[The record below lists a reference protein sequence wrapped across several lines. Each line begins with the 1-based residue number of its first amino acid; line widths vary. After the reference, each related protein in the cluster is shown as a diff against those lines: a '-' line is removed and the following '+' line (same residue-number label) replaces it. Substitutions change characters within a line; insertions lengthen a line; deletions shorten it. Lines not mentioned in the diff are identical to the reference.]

1 MEKRLFNKL
10 GFETSLLGLGCMR
23 FPQKNGKIDLLET
36 EKLVDAC
43 MAGGINYFDTAYV
56 YGDGDSENAVKRTLV
71 ERYPRERFYLA
82 NKLPMWLIPEGHT
95 PQELLET
102 SLKRTGV
109 TYFDQYL
116 LHNLNQENWEI
127 CKKENLVDFIFAKKA
142 AGAVRNAGFSFH
154 DTPEVLHEI
163 LDAADWDFVQLQI
176 NYYDWESENVQSRKC
191 YEVAE
196 KHGVPVIVMEPVKG
210 GTLANMVGEPARILS
225 ALDENASYASYAVRY
240 AASLPN
246 VILVLSGMSDLK
258 QLQDNTAYMKDFQ
271 PLTDKEQ
278 QAIGKVVEE
287 LEKLPTIP
295 CTNCRYCVEGCPKKI
310 RIPDIFGVYNM
321 GVQFGVT
328 DVTRGSYRCQIDGS
342 GKAGDCIKCGKCEAQ
357 CPQHLE
363 IRKLLEEAADIYE
376 KEMHL

>member
-210 GTLANMVGEPARILS
+210 GTLANMVGEPARILR

-321 GVQFGVT
+321 GVQFGLT

>member
-82 NKLPMWLIPEGHT
+82 NKLPMWLIPDGHT

-176 NYYDWESENVQSRKC
+176 NYYDWETAQRAKEQ
-191 YEVAE
+191 YEMVEAR
-196 KHGVPVIVMEPVKG
+196 GIPCIIMEPVRG
-210 GTLANMVGEPARILS
+210 GSLASPHPDVVSLLTAADPKASPAS
-225 ALDENASYASYAVRY
+225 WALRFAG
-240 AASLPN
+240 SLPN
-246 VILVLSGMSDLK
+246 TAVVLSGMSDMAQVTENLRLFG
-258 QLQDNTAYMKDFQ
+258 QFQ
-271 PLTDKEQ
+271 PLSAVETELLR
-278 QAIGKVVEE
+278 QAVSI
-287 LEKLPTIP
+287 LESLPLIP
-295 CTNCRYCVEGCPKKI
+295 CTGCNYCKDCPKGV
-310 RIPDIFGVYNM
+310 RISSAFEAYNSCLRFDQM
-321 GVQFGVT
+321 ADLRARIQSCG
-328 DVTRGSYRCQIDGS
+328 I
-342 GKAGDCIKCGKCEAQ
+342 ADCIECGKCEGH
-357 CPQHLE
+357 CPQHIAIPKELK
-363 IRKLLEEAADIYE
+363 RVLACAEAEAIG
-376 KEMHL
+376 

>member
-176 NYYDWESENVQSRKC
+176 NYYDWETAQRAKEQ
-191 YEVAE
+191 YE
-196 KHGVPVIVMEPVKG
+196 
-210 GTLANMVGEPARILS
+210 MVEARGIPCIII
-225 ALDENASYASYAVRY
+225 NASAQATIFSV
-240 AASLPN
+240 LP
-246 VILVLSGMSDLK
+246 D
-258 QLQDNTAYMKDFQ
+258 
-271 PLTDKEQ
+271 
-278 QAIGKVVEE
+278 
-287 LEKLPTIP
+287 
-295 CTNCRYCVEGCPKKI
+295 R
-310 RIPDIFGVYNM
+310 
-321 GVQFGVT
+321 
-328 DVTRGSYRCQIDGS
+328 
-342 GKAGDCIKCGKCEAQ
+342 
-357 CPQHLE
+357 
-363 IRKLLEEAADIYE
+363 
-376 KEMHL
+376 

>member
-176 NYYDWESENVQSRKC
+176 NYYDWETAQRAKEQ
-191 YEVAE
+191 YEMVEAR
-196 KHGVPVIVMEPVKG
+196 GIPCIIMEPVRG
-210 GTLANMVGEPARILS
+210 GSLASPHPDVVSLCLPLPPQRQARPHGRSGLPGAFPIRQSYS
-225 ALDENASYASYAVRY
+225 AVC
-240 AASLPN
+240 
-246 VILVLSGMSDLK
+246 
-258 QLQDNTAYMKDFQ
+258 
-271 PLTDKEQ
+271 
-278 QAIGKVVEE
+278 
-287 LEKLPTIP
+287 PTW
-295 CTNCRYCVEGCPKKI
+295 R
-310 RIPDIFGVYNM
+310 R
-321 GVQFGVT
+321 
-328 DVTRGSYRCQIDGS
+328 
-342 GKAGDCIKCGKCEAQ
+342 
-357 CPQHLE
+357 
-363 IRKLLEEAADIYE
+363 
-376 KEMHL
+376 

>member
-176 NYYDWESENVQSRKC
+176 DPQRRDQC
-191 YEVAE
+191 
-196 KHGVPVIVMEPVKG
+196 
-210 GTLANMVGEPARILS
+210 
-225 ALDENASYASYAVRY
+225 
-240 AASLPN
+240 
-246 VILVLSGMSDLK
+246 
-258 QLQDNTAYMKDFQ
+258 
-271 PLTDKEQ
+271 
-278 QAIGKVVEE
+278 
-287 LEKLPTIP
+287 
-295 CTNCRYCVEGCPKKI
+295 CRAP
-310 RIPDIFGVYNM
+310 
-321 GVQFGVT
+321 
-328 DVTRGSYRCQIDGS
+328 
-342 GKAGDCIKCGKCEAQ
+342 
-357 CPQHLE
+357 
-363 IRKLLEEAADIYE
+363 
-376 KEMHL
+376 

>member
-1 MEKRLFNKL
+1 MKAE
-10 GFETSLLGLGCMR
+10 
-23 FPQKNGKIDLLET
+23 GKIRH
-36 EKLVDAC
+36 
-43 MAGGINYFDTAYV
+43 I
-56 YGDGDSENAVKRTLV
+56 
-71 ERYPRERFYLA
+71 
-82 NKLPMWLIPEGHT
+82 
-95 PQELLET
+95 
-102 SLKRTGV
+102 
-109 TYFDQYL
+109 
-116 LHNLNQENWEI
+116 
-127 CKKENLVDFIFAKKA
+127 
-142 AGAVRNAGFSFH
+142 GFSFH
-154 DTPEVLHEI
+154 DKADVLDEI
-163 LDAADWDFVQLQI
+163 LTNHPEMEFVQLQI

-321 GVQFGVT
+321 GVLFGLT